1 MTGLV
6 WLSCAILIS
15 LGFAISVITLFSKSK
30 LNKNTWVNPEAWII
44 GERTVSLS
52 LMASCAACLLTLLIG
67 FEVRLQ

>member
-6 WLSCAILIS
+6 WLNCAIQLRWICYFS
-15 LGFAISVITLFSKSK
+15 HYSFQQIKKQKNLG
-30 LNKNTWVNPEAWII
+30 NPEALDN
-44 GERTVSLS
+44 GERQFHS